1 MTCPRIWEAEA
12 ARDGRL
18 DAEDRLRHVRHCES
32 CADCRREIA
41 RLLTV
46 STVLLDLP
54 LAPRDDM
61 SARRWR
67 GRLLSEV
74 GAPSARSVP
83 PLLWLAPLVLALVL
97 VAVGLRRSPQPPASA
112 SPVTARVEAQGEAR
126 WTRSLEGDVDRVTL
140 TEGTLTVAVGAPKRA
155 RLLVVLPDGT
165 LEDIGTRFV
174 VTVRNGRTTHVAVDE
189 GAVVLR
195 LVGQPERML
204 EAGARWNA
212 PAAPVGSPASVDT
225 PALVTSAST
234 STLTTKPLPMASVK
248 AAIQPPTAGAASA
261 ASLSGDVAWK
271 EALVAFREGEAI
283 EAYRRFTSF
292 VTAFPAHAKAEDAA
306 YLRIVA
312 ARRGGD
318 AKAAKVAAGDYLSRF
333 PKGFR
338 RIEAEAV
345 RDTP

>member
-1 MTCPRIWEAEA
+1 M
-12 ARDGRL
+12 
-18 DAEDRLRHVRHCES
+18 
-32 CADCRREIA
+32 
-41 RLLTV
+41 
-46 STVLLDLP
+46 
-54 LAPRDDM
+54 
-61 SARRWR
+61 
-67 GRLLSEV
+67 
-74 GAPSARSVP
+74 
-83 PLLWLAPLVLALVL
+83 
-97 VAVGLRRSPQPPASA
+97 
-112 SPVTARVEAQGEAR
+112 
-126 WTRSLEGDVDRVTL
+126 TL